1 MSNRPEDGKP
11 RAEPVEAST
20 TAGQSTHRMEQAAA
34 KVDDVTAKG
43 EAPAAPPAVPE
54 KPVHPV
60 IALLARYRAIF
71 AAAWAHRDEL
81 AGPRRLSDEA
91 AFLPAALSLQDT
103 PVHPAPR
110 RLAYTI
116 MALFVIALVWSIVG
130 QIDIVAVAPGRV
142 VVSERTKLI
151 QPLERSVVKAVLVKD
166 GDHVVAGQPLVELD
180 PTAASADKTT
190 AHDQQQSALSEVL
203 RARAIQQALQNLQQ
217 HTQAASGLQAKFSA
231 GPPQGK
237 LAPSGGNAVR
247 EATSV
252 GALLFPEFPKE
263 WSAAETAAAQAQL
276 QGEWGDVTAK
286 LAKLSA
292 EISRRQA
299 EIVTA
304 QAVVAKLET
313 TVPMAQARETDF
325 KKLVDQGYISGHATQ
340 DKTRERV
347 ELERDLATQR
357 ANLLQTQATLRESE
371 NSRASY
377 LAEVRR
383 TLYEREAQADLKRQ
397 QATQEQA
404 KATQRENLTTLKAP
418 VAGVVQ
424 QLAIHTTGGVVTE
437 AQALM
442 IIVPEGAQVT
452 AEVTL
457 ENKDIGFVNA
467 GQDVAVKLETF
478 PFTRYGTVPATVKLV
493 TADAVNDEKRGA
505 IFPVTL
511 ALKTKQ
517 IDIDGKMIQLVPGM
531 NLTAEIKTG
540 QRRVIEYLL
549 SPIQRAGSESLRER

>member
-1 MSNRPEDGKP
+1 MSDRPEDDKLSTI
-11 RAEPVEAST
+11 RVEPVEAST
-20 TAGQSTHRMEQAAA
+20 PSQSTHQMEQPAA

-43 EAPAAPPAVPE
+43 EAPAEAPAAAVPE

-71 AAAWAHRDEL
+71 DAAWAHRDEL

-110 RLAYTI
+110 RLAYLI
-116 MALFVIALVWSIVG
+116 MALFVIALVWSIFG

-190 AHDQQQSALSEVL
+190 ANDQQKSALSEVL

-217 HTQAASGLQAKFSA
+217 HTQAVPGLQAKYI
-231 GPPQGK
+231 
-237 LAPSGGNAVR
+237 
-247 EATSV
+247 
-252 GALLFPEFPKE
+252 PEFPKE

-286 LAKLSA
+286 LAKLSS

-304 QAVVAKLET
+304 QAVVSKLET
-313 TVPMAQARETDF
+313 TVPMAQTRETDY

-371 NSRASY
+371 NSRVAY

-457 ENKDIGFVNA
+457 ENKDIGFVSVGNGA
-467 GQDVAVKLETF
+467 EIKLETF
-478 PFTRYGTVPATVKLV
+478 PYTRYGTVQASVDRV

-517 IDIDGKMIQLVPGM
+517 IDVDGKMIQLVPGM

>member
-1 MSNRPEDGKP
+1 MSTGSEDQKP
-11 RAEPVEAST
+11 VAVSTAPAE
-20 TAGQSTHRMEQAAA
+20 AAA
-34 KVDDVTAKG
+34 PAEEREKHQMKQPAPDVEDITAKG
-43 EAPAAPPAVPE
+43 EAPAEVPQEAAVPA
-54 KPVHPV
+54 KPRHPV
-60 IALLARYRAIF
+60 IELLARYRAIF
-71 AAAWAHRDEL
+71 GAAWAHRDEL

-110 RLAYTI
+110 RLAYLI
-116 MALFVIALVWSIVG
+116 MGLFVIALIWSIFG
-130 QIDIVAVAPGRV
+130 KIDIVAVAPGRV

-190 AHDQQQSALSEVL
+190 AHDQQKSALSEVL

-217 HTQAASGLQAKFSA
+217 
-231 GPPQGK
+231 
-237 LAPSGGNAVR
+237 LAPASIGLPAKYM
-247 EATSV
+247 
-252 GALLFPEFPKE
+252 PEFPKE

-292 EISRRQA
+292 EIGRRQA

-304 QAVVAKLET
+304 RAVVSKLET

-371 NSRASY
+371 NSRAAY

-457 ENKDIGFVNA
+457 ENKDIGFVNVGNGA
-467 GQDVAVKLETF
+467 EIKLETF
-478 PFTRYGTVPATVKLV
+478 PYTRYGTVQASVDRV

-517 IDIDGKMIQLVPGM
+517 IDVDGKMIQLVPGM